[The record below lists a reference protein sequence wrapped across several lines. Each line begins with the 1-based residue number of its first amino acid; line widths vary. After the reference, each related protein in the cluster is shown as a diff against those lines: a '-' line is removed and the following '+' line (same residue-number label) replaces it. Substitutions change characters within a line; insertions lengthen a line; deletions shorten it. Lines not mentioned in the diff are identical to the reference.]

1 MNPPSTSSP
10 AQNYSALVAKALK
23 TVKDKLFGDDVFALN
38 ADDIGSFKDLEAAL
52 LVRDPAAILR
62 HTCDD
67 SVFCALANT
76 VQNARQITRHL
87 FSVIGAF
94 AEQSDL
100 RKLSEFRVS
109 EKTYGK
115 HAQLFRDTIAR
126 QLQRTKR
133 ADDKIIRDIHEA
145 THNKPSL
152 FDLFEAVGY
161 DPQKCADLLKC
172 SNESP
177 IKLLTI
183 RNKCALWHGMPLSSP
198 DFKELGETGK
208 TTPAVARRNLKGR
221 VLAQKKAARKKKQ
234 QQKEMDA
241 ACGLFEFDD
250 DSLSWNASDDAVID
264 VAEPHVGL
272 PDLDSSEFDINDDDI
287 SLIF

>member
-1 MNPPSTSSP
+1 MNPPSAASS
-10 AQNYSALVAKALK
+10 AQKYRALVAKALK

-38 ADDIGSFKDLEAAL
+38 ADDSGSFKDLEAAL
-52 LVRDPAAILR
+52 LARDPVAILR

-67 SVFCALANT
+67 SMFCALANT
-76 VQNARQITRHL
+76 VQNARQIARHL

-100 RKLSEFRVS
+100 HKLSEFRVS
-109 EKTYGK
+109 EKNYGK
-115 HAQLFRDTIAR
+115 HAQLFRDTVSR
-126 QLQRTKR
+126 QLRRTKR

-152 FDLFEAVGY
+152 FHLFEAVGY

-172 SNESP
+172 SNEPP

-183 RNKCALWHGMPLSSP
+183 RNKCALWHSMPLSSP
-198 DFKELGETGK
+198 DFKELWETWK
-208 TTPAVARRNLKGR
+208 STTAVARRNLKGR
-221 VLAQKKAARKKKQ
+221 VIAQKKATLRKKQ

-241 ACGLFEFDD
+241 ACGLFDFDD
-250 DSLSWNASDDAVID
+250 DSLSWNESDDVVVD

-287 SLIF
+287 SFIL